1 MQKLNILYVT
11 RDGED
16 LLKIKDEPLEGED
29 FFRKGIAY
37 LDLIEVIIIEE
48 TTPYKGS
55 DCCNITMK
63 SGDRLTV
70 VSNMGV
76 LAEQV
81 ERVKQYG
88 RISFN

>member
-11 RDGED
+11 KDGED
-16 LLKIKDEPLEGED
+16 LLKLKDEPLEGED
-29 FFRKGIAY
+29 FFRKGVAY
-37 LDLIEVIIIEE
+37 IDLLEVCSIEE
-48 TTPYKGS
+48 TSPYKGS

-70 VSNMGV
+70 VSNISM